1 MQGIEHRSPGRAA
14 EPLNHLFVCSIL
26 NLYGILDV
34 GDLDG
39 EFLKAVLHKVKQD
52 NHLAT
57 CCPLSSGSEER
68 SNAPN
73 FSVHT
78 EETGWHCP
86 GEMSE
91 NGHLDQFSEFWVQTY
106 NLVEG
111 KA

>member
-1 MQGIEHRSPGRAA
+1 MYST
-14 EPLNHLFVCSIL
+14 L
-26 NLYGILDV
+26 NLFGILDV